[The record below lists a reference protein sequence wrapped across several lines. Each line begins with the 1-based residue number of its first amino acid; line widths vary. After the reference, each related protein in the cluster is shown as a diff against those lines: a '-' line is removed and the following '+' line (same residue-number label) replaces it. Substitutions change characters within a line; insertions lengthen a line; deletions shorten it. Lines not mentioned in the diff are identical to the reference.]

1 MKNSFTIK
9 STNGKA
15 QLELKPHDKDSF
27 VANLQ
32 DVTLNAS
39 AGICHFGG
47 DGIDGYFKELADNW
61 MGWTGTKQ
69 WESLESTLR
78 FEASSD
84 RTGHITLNV
93 QLDEGTPY
101 DWRLKV
107 ILIIEAGQLE
117 KISSDARNFAISIG
131 AA

>member
-1 MKNSFTIK
+1 MENTFTIK
-9 STNGKA
+9 STNGNA

-27 VANLQ
+27 VAYLQ

-39 AGICHFGG
+39 AGIYHFGG
-47 DGIDGYFKELADNW
+47 DYIDVYFKELADNW
-61 MGWTGTKQ
+61 KGWTGTKQ

-78 FEASSD
+78 FEATSD
-84 RTGHITLNV
+84 RTGHVMLNV

-107 ILIIEAGQLE
+107 NLIIESGQLD
-117 KISSDARNFAISIG
+117 KISSDARKFAISIG